1 MCPETLQFIS
11 ILGTPLL
18 MIGCNMSPEGSLHT
32 KHHIMA
38 DVALVRIFIL
48 PSHVFDNPRFDI
60 DGLKISVSMAGT
72 THTEGFLN

>member
-1 MCPETLQFIS
+1 MCPETLEFIS

-18 MIGCNMSPEGSLHT
+18 VIGCNVTPEGSLHT
-32 KHHIMA
+32 KDHMA
-38 DVALVRIFIL
+38 DVALVGIFIL
-48 PSHVFDNPRFDI
+48 PSHVFDNPGFDI